1 MANDSITRNTLTL
14 CALVLV
20 AGALSL
26 ARSVFA
32 PLAFSL
38 FVIATVWPFQ
48 KAIQARVPK
57 PVALIIV
64 LLATGIIVA
73 LVTSVIAWS
82 FGIEIQWLYD
92 NASRFQTQYFRL
104 QNWLEQHHVVILR
117 SLAEGFDVMWLV
129 RAVRGL
135 ASGLNGL
142 FGFAFITTIL
152 TTIGLLEVD
161 DCRRRVESL
170 TDRVL
175 AQRLLRIG
183 EETSAKF
190 RKYVVVRTLMSALT
204 GLLTWG
210 VALLVHVPYA
220 GSWGGIAFA
229 LNYIPFIGS
238 FIASVL
244 PAVFTAMQ
252 FGSWQKGVIVL
263 LALMA
268 IQALVGSYLEPLLSG
283 SMLNISPFAVVVVV
297 FLWNFLW
304 GIPGTVIG
312 VPLTLAFL
320 TACEHSPATRWI
332 AMLLSGG
339 APKTRTEVRV
349 ES

>member
-1 MANDSITRNTLTL
+1 MTRNMLAL
-14 CALVLV
+14 CAAVLV
-20 AGALSL
+20 AAALSL
-26 ARSVFA
+26 AQSVFA
-32 PLAFSL
+32 PIAFSL

-48 KAIQARVPK
+48 KAVQARVPK
-57 PVALIIV
+57 PVALIVV
-64 LLATGIIVA
+64 LLTTGVIVA

-82 FGIEIQWLYD
+82 FGIESQLLYD

-104 QNWLEQHHVVILR
+104 LTWLEQHDIVMLR
-117 SLAEGFDVMWLV
+117 SLAGGFDVFWLV
-129 RAVRGL
+129 RVVRGL
-135 ASGLNGL
+135 ASRLNGF
-142 FGFAFITTIL
+142 FGFAVITAIL

-170 TDRVL
+170 EDRVL

-183 EETSAKF
+183 EETSAKL
-190 RKYVVVRTLMSALT
+190 RKYLGVRTLMSALT

-210 VALLVHVPYA
+210 VALLAHLPLA
-220 GSWGGIAFA
+220 GSWGVIAFA

-252 FGSWQKGVIVL
+252 FGSWQKGLVVL

-268 IQALVGSYLEPLLSG
+268 IQSLVGSYLEPLLSG

-297 FLWNFLW
+297 FLWTFLW

-320 TACEHSPATRWI
+320 TACEHHPATRWI

-339 APKTRTEVRV
+339 APKTRT
-349 ES
+349 